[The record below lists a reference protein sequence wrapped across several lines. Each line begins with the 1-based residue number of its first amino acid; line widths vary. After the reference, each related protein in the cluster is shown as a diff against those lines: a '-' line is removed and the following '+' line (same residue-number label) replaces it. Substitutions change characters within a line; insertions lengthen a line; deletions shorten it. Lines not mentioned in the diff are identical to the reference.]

1 MYNTVA
7 FMKVI
12 SKKRKRKAQRNSN
25 DGAVVKNHVH
35 CDVEGICSDTI
46 YFPTICSFLPQLIL

>member
-1 MYNTVA
+1 
-7 FMKVI
+7 MKVI

-46 YFPTICSFLPQLIL
+46 YFPTVCSFLPQLIL